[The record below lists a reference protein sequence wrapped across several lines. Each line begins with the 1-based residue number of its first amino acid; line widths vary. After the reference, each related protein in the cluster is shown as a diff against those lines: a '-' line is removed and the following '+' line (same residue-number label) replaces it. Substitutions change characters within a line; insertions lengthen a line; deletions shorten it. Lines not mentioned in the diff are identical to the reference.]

1 MKAYKIITIISVIL
15 LIAII
20 SVASFS
26 GIYKLKDYKV
36 REVVPEYILGMEFTN
51 SRIVELKVD
60 TSVKETK
67 IYDKEGNEITE
78 QQEGVE
84 YTEENGYT
92 VIENK
97 VNPDDRLTKENYE
110 KAKKI
115 IVSRL
120 VKLGTEQYTIRQ
132 DLNNGNIQIQM
143 TENDNTYNIIS
154 NLTKKGTFE
163 LADSETKEVLIDSS
177 RMKSAEVVYGQADT
191 GTTVY
196 LQIKL
201 DKEGKRK
208 LEEISKIYT
217 QSVVQTTNEEGKTEE
232 STETKKVDLILNGE
246 TYNSTYFGDT
256 LSNGILNIPMGTSS
270 DSSSLQEYV
279 NTAKQMS
286 IVLSNGTL
294 PITYT
299 EEDYVLNNNLDLIN
313 NKTVLVIAI
322 TIFVIAIIFLIVK
335 LKLKGILAV
344 ILEVG
349 YVAFL
354 LLALRYT
361 NTKITLEGIIGI
373 GISII
378 LTYIY
383 IYKAFKEN
391 SSNFIKGVTRKFGLS
406 LIPVYLVAIIF
417 TFNSIANIFS
427 LGMTLVWGIITMY
440 LYNLTLT
447 QLVIKITDNK
457 QEVENAKK

>member
-67 IYDKEGNEITE
+67 IYDKEGIEITE

-447 QLVIKITDNK
+447 QLVIKITDDK

>member
-447 QLVIKITDNK
+447 QLVIKITDDK

>member
-427 LGMTLVWGIITMY
+427 LGMTLVWGIITM
-440 LYNLTLT
+440 
-447 QLVIKITDNK
+447 
-457 QEVENAKK
+457 

>member
-417 TFNSIANIFS
+417 TFNSIANIFR
-427 LGMTLVWGIITMY
+427 LGMTLVW
-440 LYNLTLT
+440 
-447 QLVIKITDNK
+447 
-457 QEVENAKK
+457 

>member
-1 MKAYKIITIISVIL
+1 MKAYKTITIISIIL

-20 SVASFS
+20 CVASFF

-36 REVVPEYILGMEFTN
+36 REVVPEYILGMEFTD
-51 SRIVELKVD
+51 SRVVELKVD

-67 IYDKEGNEITE
+67 IYDKDGNEITE
-78 QQEGVE
+78 KQEGID

-92 VIENK
+92 IIENK
-97 VNPDDRLTKENYE
+97 ANSDDKLTEQNYK
-110 KAKKI
+110 KAKDI
-115 IVSRL
+115 IINRL
-120 VKLGTEQYTIRQ
+120 VNLGVEQYTIKQ
-132 DLNNGNIQIQM
+132 DLTNGNIQIQM
-143 TENDNTYNIIS
+143 TENDNTNNIIE
-154 NLTKKGTFE
+154 NLTKEGTFE

-177 RMKSAEVVYGQADT
+177 RVKSTNVVYGQADT

-196 LQIKL
+196 LQVNL
-201 DKEGKRK
+201 DKEGKKK
-208 LEEISKIYT
+208 LEEISKVYVQT
-217 QSVVQTTNEEGKTEE
+217 TVQTTNEEGETKD
-232 STETKKVDLILNGE
+232 STETKKVDLKLNGE

-256 LSNGILNIPMGTSS
+256 LSNGVLNIPMGTSS
-270 DSSSLQEYV
+270 DTSSLQEHV

-286 IVLSNGTL
+286 IILNNGIL

-313 NKTVLVIAI
+313 NKTVLVIVIA
-322 TIFVIAIIFLIVK
+322 IFVITSILFIVK
-335 LKLKGILAV
+335 FKLKGILAI
-344 ILEVG
+344 ILEIG
-349 YVAFL
+349 YIAFL

-361 NTKITLEGIIGI
+361 NIKITLEGIVGI
-373 GISII
+373 VISVI
-378 LTYIY
+378 LSYIY
-383 IYKAFKEN
+383 IYKAFKED
-391 SSNFIKGVTRKFGLS
+391 SLNFIKVVTAKFALA

-417 TFNSIANIFS
+417 TFNSIANISS

-447 QLVIKITDNK
+447 QISVKLISNK

>member
-51 SRIVELKVD
+51 SRTVELKVD

-97 VNPDDRLTKENYE
+97 VNPDDKLNKENYE
-110 KAKKI
+110 RAKEI
-115 IVSRL
+115 IISRL

-143 TENDNTYNIIS
+143 TENDNTDNIIS
-154 NLTKKGTFE
+154 NLTKEGTFE

-246 TYNSTYFGDT
+246 TYNSTYFGDA

-322 TIFVIAIIFLIVK
+322 TIFVIASIFLIVK
-335 LKLKGILAV
+335 FKLKGILAV
-344 ILEVG
+344 ILEIG
-349 YVAFL
+349 YIAFL

>member
-20 SVASFS
+20 SIASFS

-97 VNPDDRLTKENYE
+97 VNPDDKLNKENYE
-110 KAKKI
+110 RAKEI
-115 IVSRL
+115 IISRL

-143 TENDNTYNIIS
+143 TENDNTDNIIS
-154 NLTKKGTFE
+154 NLTKEGTFE

-246 TYNSTYFGDT
+246 TYNSTYFGDA

>member
-1 MKAYKIITIISVIL
+1 MKAYKIITIISVTL

-36 REVVPEYILGMEFTN
+36 REVVPAYILGMEFTN

-132 DLNNGNIQIQM
+132 DLNSGNIQIQM
-143 TENDNTYNIIS
+143 TENNNTDNIIS
-154 NLTKKGTFE
+154 NLTKEGTFE

-208 LEEISKIYT
+208 LEAISKIYT
-217 QSVVQTTNEEGKTEE
+217 QSVVQTTNEEGETEE

-286 IVLSNGTL
+286 IVLRNGTL

-313 NKTVLVIAI
+313 NKTVLVIVI
-322 TIFVIAIIFLIVK
+322 TIFVIASIFLIVK
-335 LKLKGILAV
+335 FKLKGILAV
-344 ILEVG
+344 ILEIG
-349 YVAFL
+349 YIAFL

-361 NTKITLEGIIGI
+361 NTKITLEGIIGL

-457 QEVENAKK
+457 QEVGNAKK

>member
-20 SVASFS
+20 SIASFS

-97 VNPDDRLTKENYE
+97 VNPDDKLNKENYE
-110 KAKKI
+110 RAKEI
-115 IVSRL
+115 IISRL

-143 TENDNTYNIIS
+143 TENDNTDNIIS
-154 NLTKKGTFE
+154 NLTKEGTFE

>member
-51 SRIVELKVD
+51 SRTVELKVD

-97 VNPDDRLTKENYE
+97 VNPDDKLNKENYE
-110 KAKKI
+110 RAKEI
-115 IVSRL
+115 IISRL

-143 TENDNTYNIIS
+143 TENDNTDNIIS
-154 NLTKKGTFE
+154 NLTKEGTFE

-322 TIFVIAIIFLIVK
+322 TIFVIASIFLIVK
-335 LKLKGILAV
+335 FKLKGILAV
-344 ILEVG
+344 ILEIG
-349 YVAFL
+349 YIAFL

-383 IYKAFKEN
+383 IYKAFKYISQHLAKSEATALQE
-391 SSNFIKGVTRKFGLS
+391 SYICSGIRLFI
-406 LIPVYLVAIIF
+406 LVLKLF
-417 TFNSIANIFS
+417 
-427 LGMTLVWGIITMY
+427 
-440 LYNLTLT
+440 
-447 QLVIKITDNK
+447 K
-457 QEVENAKK
+457 

>member
-51 SRIVELKVD
+51 SRTVELKVD

-97 VNPDDRLTKENYE
+97 VNPDDKLNKENYE
-110 KAKKI
+110 RAKEI
-115 IVSRL
+115 IISRL

-143 TENDNTYNIIS
+143 TENDNTDNIIS

>member
-1 MKAYKIITIISVIL
+1 MKAYKIITIISIIL

-36 REVVPEYILGMEFTN
+36 RKVVPEYILGMEFTN

-67 IYDKEGNEITE
+67 IYDKDGNEITE

-92 VIENK
+92 IIEKK
-97 VNPDDRLTKENYE
+97 VNEDDKLTEQNYK
-110 KAKKI
+110 KAKDI
-115 IVSRL
+115 IVNRL
-120 VKLGTEQYTIRQ
+120 VGLGIEQYTIRQ
-132 DLNNGNIQIQM
+132 DLDNGSIQIQM
-143 TENDNTYNIIS
+143 TDNDNTDNIIN
-154 NLTKKGTFE
+154 NLTKEGTFE
-163 LADSETKEVLIDSS
+163 LADSETKDVLIDTS
-177 RMKSAEVVYGQADT
+177 MVKSAEIVYGQADT

-201 DKEGKRK
+201 DKEGKKK
-208 LEEISKIYT
+208 LEEISKTYT
-217 QSVVQTTNEEGKTEE
+217 QTIVQTTNEEGETED

-256 LSNGILNIPMGTSS
+256 LPNGILNIPMGTSS
-270 DSSSLQEYV
+270 DSTSLQEYV
-279 NTAKQMS
+279 NSAKQMS
-286 IVLSNGTL
+286 IVLNSGTL

-299 EEDYVLNNNLDLIN
+299 EEDYVLNNSLDLIN
-313 NKTVLVIAI
+313 NKAALITVI
-322 TIFVIAIIFLIVK
+322 TIFVIVTIFFIVK
-335 LKLKGILAV
+335 FKLRGTLAV

-361 NTKITLEGIIGI
+361 NIKITLEGIIGI

-378 LTYIY
+378 LSYIY

-391 SSNFIKGVTRKFGLS
+391 GTNFIKGVTAKFGLA

-417 TFNSIANIFS
+417 TFNSISNISS

-447 QLVIKITDNK
+447 QLVIKIIYNK

>member
-97 VNPDDRLTKENYE
+97 VNPDDKLNKENYE
-110 KAKKI
+110 RAKEI
-115 IVSRL
+115 IISRL

-143 TENDNTYNIIS
+143 TENDNTDNIIS
-154 NLTKKGTFE
+154 NLTKEGTFE

-217 QSVVQTTNEEGKTEE
+217 QSVVQTTNEEGETEE

-322 TIFVIAIIFLIVK
+322 TIFVIASIFLIVK
-335 LKLKGILAV
+335 FKLKGILAV
-344 ILEVG
+344 ILEIG
-349 YVAFL
+349 YIAFL

>member
-20 SVASFS
+20 SIASFS

-97 VNPDDRLTKENYE
+97 VNPDDKLNKENYE
-110 KAKKI
+110 RAKEI
-115 IVSRL
+115 IISRL

-143 TENDNTYNIIS
+143 TENDNTDNIIS
-154 NLTKKGTFE
+154 NLTKEGTFE

-246 TYNSTYFGDT
+246 TYNSTYFGDA

-447 QLVIKITDNK
+447 QLVIKITDDK

>member
-97 VNPDDRLTKENYE
+97 VNPDDKLNKENYE
-110 KAKKI
+110 RAKEI
-115 IVSRL
+115 IISRL

-143 TENDNTYNIIS
+143 TENDNTDNIIS
-154 NLTKKGTFE
+154 NLTKEGTFE

-217 QSVVQTTNEEGKTEE
+217 QSVVQTTNEEGETEE

>member
-110 KAKKI
+110 KTKKI

-120 VKLGTEQYTIRQ
+120 VKLGTEQYTIKQ

-447 QLVIKITDNK
+447 QLVIKITDDK